1 MNDEVTRTLPIKTV
15 YYGDRRA
22 KQIVRINHA
31 LTAFKAVPLVV
42 MHMQTNDYEAVLA
55 EVFDL
60 SNGDL
65 HAIIS
70 RKINGELLTVFKRE
84 VHKGE

>member
-1 MNDEVTRTLPIKTV
+1 MNDETTRTLPIKTV
-15 YYGDRRA
+15 YYADRRA
-22 KQIVRINHA
+22 KAIVRINHA
-31 LTAFKAVPLVV
+31 LTAFKAVPLVI

-70 RKINGELLTVFKRE
+70 RTMDGKLMTVFKRE
-84 VHKGE
+84 VVRGQ